1 MAIKIPIP
9 VFSKNELDV
18 AHQCAVALW
27 YGVDFKTGRNRKRS
41 DAELLE
47 TFATPFFNIPRNNS
61 YTATPGDI
69 SRLIAACKLNALFR
83 LLKIM
88 DFNAGLLSVDQKI
101 YPIYQNYLQRTP
113 NDKVEMFGAACIQAL
128 SDGITTTANGRRLVL
143 ASRMLF
149 FVVPTMPIF
158 NMNNRVAKEFGL
170 GSLAYLYKD
179 DYCKLMLDGM
189 NNNNLLLSTYSLPI
203 DLNGMNTE
211 TYSIVYKSDWWQ
223 RRILDIAILINLGLA
238 APKSGLNGI
247 INAKVIE
254 LQNSILI

>member
-1 MAIKIPIP
+1 LGP
-9 VFSKNELDV
+9 SL
-18 AHQCAVALW
+18 
-27 YGVDFKTGRNRKRS
+27 
-41 DAELLE
+41 
-47 TFATPFFNIPRNNS
+47 
-61 YTATPGDI
+61 
-69 SRLIAACKLNALFR
+69 
-83 LLKIM
+83 
-88 DFNAGLLSVDQKI
+88 
-101 YPIYQNYLQRTP
+101 
-113 NDKVEMFGAACIQAL
+113 FGAACIQAL

-189 NNNNLLLSTYSLPI
+189 NNNNLLLSTYPLPI

-247 INAKVIE
+247 VNAKIIE
-254 LQNSILI
+254 LQSLLKCS